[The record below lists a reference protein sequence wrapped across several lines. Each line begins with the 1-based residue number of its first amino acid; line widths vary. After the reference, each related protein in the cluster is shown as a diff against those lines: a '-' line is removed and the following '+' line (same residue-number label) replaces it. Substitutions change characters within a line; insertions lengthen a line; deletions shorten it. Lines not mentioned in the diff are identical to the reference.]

1 MESVL
6 QSQTTSDIK
15 TDYMKL
21 LVTQLQNQ
29 NPLEPMS
36 NSDMTAQLTQFSQLE
51 QLEAMGRSF
60 DGVLAS
66 MKQSYGG
73 SLLGKNVSFS
83 IDDGQ
88 GGSVTKTAVVNEI
101 LTNPATG
108 ETQLKVLEGTGG
120 ETTELVND
128 PYTGKSYLRMIES
141 KPIEHTVSL
150 DEVTMV
156 NADGAGLLDIRN
168 ATNRQFASSLVGK
181 NIRFNKLV
189 DPATGELEEL
199 TGQVESVETN
209 PYTGLNSVNV
219 EVKGTRHVVEL
230 DRIRAITQ

>member
-1 MESVL
+1 MPSVL
-6 QSQTTSDIK
+6 QAQTSSDIK

-21 LVTQLQNQ
+21 LITQLQNQ

-36 NSDMTAQLTQFSQLE
+36 NSDLTGQLTQFSQLE
-51 QLEAMGRSF
+51 QLETMGKSF

-83 IDDGQ
+83 IEDSQ
-88 GGSVTKTAVVNEI
+88 GNIVTKTAVVNEI
-101 LTNPATG
+101 LTDPSTG

-120 ETTELVND
+120 EKSEIVND
-128 PYTGKSYLRMIES
+128 PYTGKTFLRMVES
-141 KPIEHTVSL
+141 KPIAYTVSL
-150 DEVTMV
+150 EDVTMV
-156 NADGAGLLDIRN
+156 NADGAGFLDIRN
-168 ATNRQFASSLVGK
+168 SANRQFASSLVGK

-189 DPATGELEEL
+189 DPATGEVKEL
-199 TGQVESVETN
+199 TGLVESVETN

-219 EVKGTRHVVEL
+219 DVKGTRHVVEL